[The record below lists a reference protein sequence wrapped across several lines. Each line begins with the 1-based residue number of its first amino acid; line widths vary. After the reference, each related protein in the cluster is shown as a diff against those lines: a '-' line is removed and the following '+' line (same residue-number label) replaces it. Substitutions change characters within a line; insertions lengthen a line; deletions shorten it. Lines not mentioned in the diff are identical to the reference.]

1 MSAQTRG
8 ETTRCALTLPQAMAD
23 GKSLGSR
30 SQTWWPA
37 PWMASV
43 DAVCQAQV
51 GKTRMGITTNVR
63 SLRRKLP
70 LRISKAGQ
78 PVVITTERSRGHTR
92 ARRMLQSDQPSTR
105 MMTPLV

>member
-51 GKTRMGITTNVR
+51 GKTKNGYHD
-63 SLRRKLP
+63 
-70 LRISKAGQ
+70 
-78 PVVITTERSRGHTR
+78 ERSIT
-92 ARRMLQSDQPSTR
+92 APQVAPENI
-105 MMTPLV
+105 